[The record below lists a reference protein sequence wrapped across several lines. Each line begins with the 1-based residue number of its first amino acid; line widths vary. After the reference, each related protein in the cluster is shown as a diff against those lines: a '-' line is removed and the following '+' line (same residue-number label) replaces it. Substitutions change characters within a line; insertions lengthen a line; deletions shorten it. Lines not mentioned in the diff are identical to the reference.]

1 MNSFLTGLKTRELY
15 ILSGALILLLL
26 SLFSFLL
33 INLYNS
39 YSLSL
44 KNLNKEK
51 IDYEYVYAQSKVLT
65 QIPKSVVVNKDL
77 VNELVENGIYSNVT
91 NIVVD
96 QVENK
101 TIVLFS
107 SPDIQNILLLVE
119 ELINSSSMPDD
130 LTIFLIASPKL
141 LFNPSS
147 IVI

>member
-15 ILSGALILLLL
+15 LLSGALILLLL

-91 NIVVD
+91 NIAVD
-96 QVENK
+96 QIENK

-119 ELINSSSMPDD
+119 ELINSSSMNVESIE
-130 LTIFLIASPKL
+130 LINLGTTFKTEVIFI
-141 LFNPSS
+141 
-147 IVI
+147 

>member
-15 ILSGALILLLL
+15 VLSGALILLLL

-119 ELINSSSMPDD
+119 ELINSSSMNVESIEFIN
-130 LTIFLIASPKL
+130 LGTTFKTEVIFI
-141 LFNPSS
+141 
-147 IVI
+147 

>member
-51 IDYEYVYAQSKVLT
+51 IDYEYVYAKSKVLT

-119 ELINSSSMPDD
+119 ELINSSSMNVESIEFIN
-130 LTIFLIASPKL
+130 LGTTFKTEVIFI
-141 LFNPSS
+141 
-147 IVI
+147 

>member
-51 IDYEYVYAQSKVLT
+51 IDYEYVYAQSKVLI

-119 ELINSSSMPDD
+119 ELINSSSMNVESIQFIN
-130 LTIFLIASPKL
+130 LGTTFKTEVIFI
-141 LFNPSS
+141 
-147 IVI
+147 

>member
-15 ILSGALILLLL
+15 LLSGALILLLL

-91 NIVVD
+91 NILVD

-119 ELINSSSMPDD
+119 ELINSSSMNVESIE
-130 LTIFLIASPKL
+130 LINLGTTFKTEVIFI
-141 LFNPSS
+141 
-147 IVI
+147 

>member
-15 ILSGALILLLL
+15 ILLGALILLLL

-119 ELINSSSMPDD
+119 ELINSSSMNVESIEFIN
-130 LTIFLIASPKL
+130 LGTTFKTEVIFI
-141 LFNPSS
+141 
-147 IVI
+147 

>member
-96 QVENK
+96 QIENK

-119 ELINSSSMPDD
+119 ELINSSSMNVESIEFIN
-130 LTIFLIASPKL
+130 LGTTFKTEVIFI
-141 LFNPSS
+141 
-147 IVI
+147 

>member
-77 VNELVENGIYSNVT
+77 VNEFVENCIYGNVT

-107 SPDIQNILLLVE
+107 
-119 ELINSSSMPDD
+119 
-130 LTIFLIASPKL
+130 
-141 LFNPSS
+141 
-147 IVI
+147 

>member
-15 ILSGALILLLL
+15 ILSGALIFLLL

-96 QVENK
+96 QIENK

-119 ELINSSSMPDD
+119 ELINSSSMNVESIEFIN
-130 LTIFLIASPKL
+130 LGTTFKTEVIFI
-141 LFNPSS
+141 
-147 IVI
+147 

>member
-1 MNSFLTGLKTRELY
+1 MNSFLTGLKTRQLY

-119 ELINSSSMPDD
+119 ELINSSSMNVESIEFIN
-130 LTIFLIASPKL
+130 LGTTFKTEVIFI
-141 LFNPSS
+141 
-147 IVI
+147 

>member
-1 MNSFLTGLKTRELY
+1 MNSFLIGLKTRELY

-65 QIPKSVVVNKDL
+65 QISKSVVVNKDL

-119 ELINSSSMPDD
+119 ELINSSSMNVESIEFIN
-130 LTIFLIASPKL
+130 LGTTFKTEVIFI
-141 LFNPSS
+141 
-147 IVI
+147 

>member
-91 NIVVD
+91 NIVVN

-119 ELINSSSMPDD
+119 ELINSSSMNVESIEFIN
-130 LTIFLIASPKL
+130 LGTTFKTEVIFI
-141 LFNPSS
+141 
-147 IVI
+147 

>member
-101 TIVLFS
+101 TIVVFS

-119 ELINSSSMPDD
+119 ELITSSSMNVESIEFIN
-130 LTIFLIASPKL
+130 LGTTFKTEVIFI
-141 LFNPSS
+141 
-147 IVI
+147 

>member
-26 SLFSFLL
+26 SLLSFLL

-51 IDYEYVYAQSKVLT
+51 LDYEYVYAQSKVLT

-119 ELINSSSMPDD
+119 ELINSSSMNVESIEFIN
-130 LTIFLIASPKL
+130 LGTTFKTEVIFI
-141 LFNPSS
+141 
-147 IVI
+147 

>member
-77 VNELVENGIYSNVT
+77 VNELVENGIYGNVT

-119 ELINSSSMPDD
+119 ELINSSSMNVESIEFIN
-130 LTIFLIASPKL
+130 LGTTFKTEVIFI
-141 LFNPSS
+141 
-147 IVI
+147 

>member
-51 IDYEYVYAQSKVLT
+51 TDYEYVYAQSKVLT

-119 ELINSSSMPDD
+119 ELINSSSMNVESIEFIN
-130 LTIFLIASPKL
+130 LGTTFKTEVIFI
-141 LFNPSS
+141 
-147 IVI
+147 

>member
-1 MNSFLTGLKTRELY
+1 MNSFLTGLKTRQLY

-96 QVENK
+96 QIENK

-119 ELINSSSMPDD
+119 ELINSSSMNVESIE
-130 LTIFLIASPKL
+130 LINLGTTLKTEVIFI
-141 LFNPSS
+141 
-147 IVI
+147 

>member
-15 ILSGALILLLL
+15 VLSGALILLLL
-26 SLFSFLL
+26 SLLSFLL

-77 VNELVENGIYSNVT
+77 VNELVEDGIYSNVT

-119 ELINSSSMPDD
+119 ELINSSSMNVESIEFIN
-130 LTIFLIASPKL
+130 LGTTFKTEVIFI
-141 LFNPSS
+141 
-147 IVI
+147 

>member
-15 ILSGALILLLL
+15 LLSGALILLLL
-26 SLFSFLL
+26 SLSSFLL

-96 QVENK
+96 QIENK

-119 ELINSSSMPDD
+119 ELINSSSMNVESIE
-130 LTIFLIASPKL
+130 LINLGTTFKTEVIFI
-141 LFNPSS
+141 
-147 IVI
+147 

>member
-15 ILSGALILLLL
+15 LLSGALILLLL

-91 NIVVD
+91 NIAVD
-96 QVENK
+96 QIENK

-119 ELINSSSMPDD
+119 ELINSSSMNVESIEFMN
-130 LTIFLIASPKL
+130 LGTTFKTEVIFI
-141 LFNPSS
+141 
-147 IVI
+147 

>member
-107 SPDIQNILLLVE
+107 SPDIQNILQLVE
-119 ELINSSSMPDD
+119 ELINSSSMNVESIE
-130 LTIFLIASPKL
+130 LINLGTTFKTEVIFI
-141 LFNPSS
+141 
-147 IVI
+147 

>member
-44 KNLNKEK
+44 KNLNNEK

-119 ELINSSSMPDD
+119 ELINSSSMNVESIEFIN
-130 LTIFLIASPKL
+130 LGTTFKTEVIFI
-141 LFNPSS
+141 
-147 IVI
+147 

>member
-15 ILSGALILLLL
+15 LLSGALILLLL

-65 QIPKSVVVNKDL
+65 QIPKSVMVNKDL

-119 ELINSSSMPDD
+119 ELINSSSMNVESIEFIN
-130 LTIFLIASPKL
+130 LGTTFKTEVIFI
-141 LFNPSS
+141 
-147 IVI
+147 

>member
-15 ILSGALILLLL
+15 LLSGALILLLL

-96 QVENK
+96 QIENK

-119 ELINSSSMPDD
+119 ELINSSSMNVESIE
-130 LTIFLIASPKL
+130 LINLGTTFKTEVIFI
-141 LFNPSS
+141 
-147 IVI
+147 

>member
-15 ILSGALILLLL
+15 LLSGALILLLL

-51 IDYEYVYAQSKVLT
+51 IDYEYVYAQSKVLI

-119 ELINSSSMPDD
+119 ELINSSSMNVESIQFIN
-130 LTIFLIASPKL
+130 LGTTFKTEVIFI
-141 LFNPSS
+141 
-147 IVI
+147 

>member
-15 ILSGALILLLL
+15 LLSGALILLLL

-119 ELINSSSMPDD
+119 ELINSSSMNVESIE
-130 LTIFLIASPKL
+130 LINLGTTFKTEVIFI
-141 LFNPSS
+141 
-147 IVI
+147 

>member
-15 ILSGALILLLL
+15 LLSGALILLLL
-26 SLFSFLL
+26 SLSSFLL

-96 QVENK
+96 QIENK

-119 ELINSSSMPDD
+119 AVSYTH
-130 LTIFLIASPKL
+130 LTLPTKA
-141 LFNPSS
+141 
-147 IVI
+147 

>member
-119 ELINSSSMPDD
+119 ELINSSSMNVES
-130 LTIFLIASPKL
+130 LEFINLGTTFKTEVIFI
-141 LFNPSS
+141 
-147 IVI
+147 

>member
-65 QIPKSVVVNKDL
+65 QLPKSVVVNKDL

-119 ELINSSSMPDD
+119 ELINSSSMNVESIEFIN
-130 LTIFLIASPKL
+130 LGTTFKTEVIFI
-141 LFNPSS
+141 
-147 IVI
+147 

>member
-15 ILSGALILLLL
+15 LLSGALILLLL

-39 YSLSL
+39 YNLSL

-119 ELINSSSMPDD
+119 ELINSSSMNVESIEFIN
-130 LTIFLIASPKL
+130 LGTTFKTEVIFI
-141 LFNPSS
+141 
-147 IVI
+147 

>member
-1 MNSFLTGLKTRELY
+1 
-15 ILSGALILLLL
+15 LL

-96 QVENK
+96 QIENK

-119 ELINSSSMPDD
+119 ELINSSSMNVESIE
-130 LTIFLIASPKL
+130 LINLGTTFKTEVIFI
-141 LFNPSS
+141 
-147 IVI
+147 

>member
-15 ILSGALILLLL
+15 VLSGALILLLL

-77 VNELVENGIYSNVT
+77 VNKLVENGIYSNVT

-119 ELINSSSMPDD
+119 ELINSSSMNVESIEFIN
-130 LTIFLIASPKL
+130 LGTTFKTEVIFI
-141 LFNPSS
+141 
-147 IVI
+147 

>member
-119 ELINSSSMPDD
+119 ELINSSSMNVESIE
-130 LTIFLIASPKL
+130 LINLGTTFKTEVIFI
-141 LFNPSS
+141 
-147 IVI
+147 

>member
-51 IDYEYVYAQSKVLT
+51 IDYEYVYTQSKVLT

-119 ELINSSSMPDD
+119 ELINSSSMNVESIEFIN
-130 LTIFLIASPKL
+130 LGTTFKTEVIFI
-141 LFNPSS
+141 
-147 IVI
+147 

>member
-1 MNSFLTGLKTRELY
+1 M
-15 ILSGALILLLL
+15 
-26 SLFSFLL
+26 LL
-33 INLYNS
+33 IKLYNS
-39 YSLSL
+39 YSLSI

-96 QVENK
+96 QIENK

-119 ELINSSSMPDD
+119 ELINSSSMNVESIE
-130 LTIFLIASPKL
+130 LINLGTTFKTEVIFI
-141 LFNPSS
+141 
-147 IVI
+147 